1 MRLLPVTYTGL
12 QWTMIAVY
20 NFFCGQQ
27 KIQSCLFIIYMQT
40 IYSLQTTVSIAT
52 LPVWVYVA
60 IVEYQ
65 DQIKKIPCKVNKLP
79 KENHRIISA
88 LFNWKGNRKVLLVSL
103 NYVKKISFALKDTHS
118 DGKIKRVCSSFFIA
132 RFLED
137 TGKNLICECGILR
150 N

>member
-118 DGKIKRVCSSFFIA
+118 DGKTKRVCSSFLSHGSWKI
-132 RFLED
+132 R
-137 TGKNLICECGILR
+137 GKT
-150 N
+150 